1 MSERHLRSLE
11 PMAPKRVARSSVS
24 GGDGS
29 ALVVVARRR
38 RRHSLHLV
46 PSSSSSAAMASSKKA
61 AGADPV
67 GRCVEALDLHGCGRG
82 LALSLAVLRGDGG
95 SKPATRRWRHHI
107 LQPVPLVSF
116 LGGDA
121 GSRPAARRR
130 RARTP

>member
-1 MSERHLRSLE
+1 MMSARVEAASVASRRQHMSERHLRSPE

-67 GRCVEALDLHGCGRG
+67 GRCVEALDLYGCGRG
-82 LALSLAVLRGDGG
+82 LALSRC
-95 SKPATRRWRHHI
+95 SP
-107 LQPVPLVSF
+107 
-116 LGGDA
+116 
-121 GSRPAARRR
+121 
-130 RARTP
+130 